1 MTDPTSIDI
10 EDDTSELD
18 LLPVSVLQPNPSRVR
33 LAMLLVVAVYPLI
46 TTLLYILTP
55 LTDGWAVWH
64 RTLLIAPIM
73 VGSIVFLV
81 SPTIQKHF
89 GWYVARLPRPVRREG

>member
-1 MTDPTSIDI
+1 MTDPTSLDI
-10 EDDTSELD
+10 ADDAPELE
-18 LLPVSVLQPNPSRVR
+18 LLPESVLQPNPSRVR

-64 RTLLIAPIM
+64 RTLVIAPIM
-73 VGSIVFLV
+73 VCSIVFLV
-81 SPTIQKHF
+81 SPTIQRHF
-89 GWYVARLPRPVRREG
+89 GWYVARLPRPVRQEG

>member
-18 LLPVSVLQPNPSRVR
+18 LLPIPVLQPNPSRLR
-33 LAMLLVVAVYPLI
+33 LAMLLVIAVYPLI

>member
-1 MTDPTSIDI
+1 MNDPVFPDTDDSAT
-10 EDDTSELD
+10 ELE
-18 LLPVSVLQPNPSRVR
+18 LSPIPVMQPNPSRLR
-33 LAMLLVVAVYPLI
+33 LAVLLVIAVYPLI

-64 RTLLIAPIM
+64 RTMVIAPIM

-81 SPTIQKHF
+81 SPTIQKYF
-89 GWYVARLPRPVRREG
+89 GWYVARLPRPVRQEG